1 MRILIV
7 EDDREVAGNIA
18 KMLRES
24 GHVVDMAHDGE
35 SYYAG
40 LIQKESIQKEL
51 HRGFKPI
58 SHRFDSPSI
67 WQTPK

>member
-24 GHVVDMAHDGE
+24 GHVVDMAHD
-35 SYYAG
+35 A
-40 LIQKESIQKEL
+40 
-51 HRGFKPI
+51 RMA
-58 SHRFDSPSI
+58 SPWRVTARS
-67 WQTPK
+67 TC

>member
-24 GHVVDMAHDGE
+24 GHVVDAPMMARMAWPWRATAR
-35 SYYAG
+35 S
-40 LIQKESIQKEL
+40 
-51 HRGFKPI
+51 
-58 SHRFDSPSI
+58 
-67 WQTPK
+67 TC